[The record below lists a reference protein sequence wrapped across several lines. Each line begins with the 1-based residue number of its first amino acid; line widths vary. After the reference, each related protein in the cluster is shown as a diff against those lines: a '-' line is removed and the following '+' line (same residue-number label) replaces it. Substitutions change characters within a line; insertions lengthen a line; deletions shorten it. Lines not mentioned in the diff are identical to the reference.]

1 MPNVY
6 DWDETVVYPN
16 SGVTFVA
23 FCMWRHNELLR
34 RYMPHISKE
43 FFLHGIKARRGKPFK
58 AELYTFMKDVPDW
71 EEEVRLFWQ
80 LKAEQMLQPWYLEQK
95 RPDDIIVSDSAEF
108 LLRPICEQL
117 GVRMLATPV
126 DPVTGL
132 LTGPDCHGPEKLRRL
147 RQEFGPVEI
156 EEFYS
161 DSLHDAP
168 LANAARR
175 AFLVNKDERLPWPKR
190 KGNAMPHKK

>member
-34 RYMPHISKE
+34 YMPHIAKC
-43 FFLHGIKARRGKPFK
+43 LLYHRIKARGKKPFR
-58 AELYTFMKDVPDW
+58 AELYTFMRDIPDW
-71 EEEVRLFWQ
+71 EEEVRLFWE
-80 LKAEQMLQPWYLEQK
+80 LKADTMLRPWYLAQK
-95 RPDDIIVSDSAEF
+95 RPDDIILSDSAEF
-108 LLRPICEQL
+108 LLRPICKRL
-117 GVRMLATPV
+117 GVRLAATPV
-126 DPVTGL
+126 DPLTGL
-132 LTGPDCHGPEKLRRL
+132 LTGPDCYGPEKLRRL
-147 RQEFGPVEI
+147 RADFGAVEV

-168 LANAARR
+168 LARAAKC
-175 AFLVNKDERLPWPKR
+175 AWLVEKDERKPWPGK
-190 KGNAMPHKK
+190 KG

>member
-16 SGVTFVA
+16 SGVSFTA
-23 FCMWRHNELLR
+23 FCMWRHNGLLHYLPRIGRELLKHRLKSR
-34 RYMPHISKE
+34 RK
-43 FFLHGIKARRGKPFK
+43 KPFK
-58 AELYTFMKDVPDW
+58 AEFYLFMRDVPDW

-80 LKAEQMLQPWYLEQK
+80 LKAEPMLRPWYLAQK
-95 RPDDIIVSDSAEF
+95 RPDDIIVSDSADF
-108 LLRPICEQL
+108 LLRPLCERL
-117 GVRMLATPV
+117 GVRLVATPV

-132 LTGPDCHGPEKLRRL
+132 LTGPDCYGPEKLRRL
-147 RQEFGPVEI
+147 REEYGDIEI

-168 LANAARR
+168 LAKAARC
-175 AFLVNKDERLPWPKR
+175 AWLVKEDERIPWPK
-190 KGNAMPHKK
+190 KYLKD

>member
-16 SGVTFVA
+16 SGVTFLA

-34 RYMPHISKE
+34 YLPRIGRE
-43 FFLHGIKARRGKPFK
+43 FLAHRIKARGKKPFK
-58 AELYTFMKDVPDW
+58 AEFYLFMRDIPDW
-71 EEEVRLFWQ
+71 EEEVRLFWE
-80 LKAEQMLQPWYLEQK
+80 LKADAMLRPWYLAQK
-95 RPDDIIVSDSAEF
+95 RPDDIIISDSAEF

-126 DPVTGL
+126 DPATGL
-132 LTGPDCHGPEKLRRL
+132 LTGPDCYGPEKLRRL
-147 RQEFGPVEI
+147 REAFGPVEI

-168 LANAARR
+168 LARLAKR
-175 AFLVNKDERLPWPKR
+175 AFLVNKDERVPWPWR
-190 KGNAMPHKK
+190 RR

>member
-34 RYMPHISKE
+34 YLPHIGGQLLAHAAKS
-43 FFLHGIKARRGKPFK
+43 RSGKPFR
-58 AELYTFMKDVPDW
+58 AELYTFMRDVPDW
-71 EEEVRLFWQ
+71 EGEVRLFWQ
-80 LKAEQMLQPWYLEQK
+80 LKADDMLRPWYLAQK
-95 RPDDIIVSDSAEF
+95 RPDDIILSDSAEF
-108 LLRPICEQL
+108 LLRPLCEQL
-117 GVRMLATPV
+117 GVRLAATRV

-132 LTGPDCHGPEKLRRL
+132 LEGPDCYGPEKLRRL
-147 RQEFGPVEI
+147 REEFGPVEV

-168 LANAARR
+168 LARQARR
-175 AFLVNKDERLPWPKR
+175 AFLVKKDERAPWPRGKL
-190 KGNAMPHKK
+190 

>member
-23 FCMWRHNELLR
+23 FCMWRHNELLH
-34 RYMPHISKE
+34 YLPHIAGQLLAHAVKS
-43 FFLHGIKARRGKPFK
+43 RSGKPFR
-58 AELYTFMKDVPDW
+58 AELYTFMRDIPDW
-71 EEEVRLFWQ
+71 REEVRLFWE
-80 LKAEQMLQPWYLEQK
+80 LKADDMLRPWYLAQK

-108 LLRPICEQL
+108 LLAPMCEQL

-126 DPVTGL
+126 DPLTGL
-132 LTGPDCHGPEKLRRL
+132 LTGPDCYGPEKLRRL
-147 RQEFGPVEI
+147 RAAFGPVEI

-161 DSLHDAP
+161 DSLRDAP
-168 LANAARR
+168 LAGAAKR
-175 AFLVNKDERLPWPKR
+175 AFLVTKDERAPWPKK
-190 KGNAMPHKK
+190 KGDRHP

>member
-6 DWDETVVYPN
+6 DWDDTVVVPN

-34 RYMPHISKE
+34 YLPHAGGALLKHRI
-43 FFLHGIKARRGKPFK
+43 LARGKKPFR
-58 AELYTFMKDVPDW
+58 AELYTFMREVPDW
-71 EEEVRLFWQ
+71 EETVRLFWE
-80 LKAEQMLQPWYLEQK
+80 LKADAMLQPWYLAQK
-95 RPDDIIVSDSAEF
+95 RPDDIIVSDSADF
-108 LLRPICEQL
+108 MLRPMCEKL
-117 GVRMLATPV
+117 GVRVLATPV

-132 LTGPDCHGPEKLRRL
+132 LTGPDCYGPEKLRRL
-147 RQEFGPVEI
+147 REAFGDVEI

-168 LANAARR
+168 LAREAKR
-175 AFLVNKDERLPWPKR
+175 AFLVKKGERVPWPFKNT
-190 KGNAMPHKK
+190 KGK